1 MAISSNDDRA
11 FAMIR
16 TNVEV
21 SKSIKLSDCS
31 EPQNLMSS
39 FEDDIENGLNTISAE
54 YDIQDTNLF
63 FYEYEKSQQFDEVH
77 IAQRNRGVQNNKLF
91 LPGIGN

>member
-63 FYEYEKSQQFDEVH
+63 FYEYEKPQQFDEVH
-77 IAQRNRGVQNNKLF
+77 IANLKRHLNSYTHLG
-91 LPGIGN
+91 GA

>member
-1 MAISSNDDRA
+1 MAISFDDDRA
-11 FAMIR
+11 FARIK

-39 FEDDIENGLNTISAE
+39 FEDEIENGLNTISAE

-63 FYEYEKSQQFDEVH
+63 FYEYKPSQQFDEVH
-77 IAQRNRGVQNNKLF
+77 IANLKRHLNSYKDYYHG
-91 LPGIGN
+91 GA